1 MNAPERMH
9 DIDRARSALWALD
22 AGVDRQQWARIGMA
36 AKDAGLEFEDFNDWS
51 ATAANYGGQ
60 GDTRTAWNSF
70 KEGGG
75 TNAGTLFHLARAA
88 GWSDAGADHK
98 PEKKPSRKDPA
109 DFWKRGT
116 PAPADHPYILRKHG
130 TPDGLRVVSWPLRGW
145 AEFKGRTLEGW
156 LMVPVFGADGGL
168 ASIQFIG
175 PNGGEKL
182 NAPGCRMAGI
192 FTVGQLEQGA
202 PAYAVEGIGHAWSIH
217 AVTGRAAV
225 VSFGAGNIEKAAA
238 AIKAAGAAPVIVPD
252 RGKENQAKAAAF
264 RQGCACTVLP
274 SDMRDGADINDLHLE
289 RGAEAV
295 LAVLDAAAPVTL
307 PERPSVPV
315 PANDNAPVDVHLMQQ
330 VGFMSWPHMSDKGQ
344 PLNTIP
350 NLEHLLD
357 NYGVTVRYDVIRK
370 DLVIRYPGQCG
381 IADNQNQAAVNV
393 VLSLCALN
401 RLPKADAP
409 AFLLNVGDRNPVNP
423 VMDFITRKPW
433 DGRSRFADLLDTVQ
447 TRPGYDRDLLA
458 MLLRRWLISAVAAA
472 AKPSGFWSKGVLVF
486 QGPQSLGK
494 TAWFRALLPEEM
506 RQLVKVDATIN
517 PDNKDSI
524 ISAVSHWLVE
534 LGELD
539 GTLRKADIARLKGFI
554 SQDVD
559 QFRRPYGRA
568 EEKFQRRTVFFAS
581 VNPEQFLADDTG
593 NVRWWTVPVRSVN
606 CQHGL
611 DMQQLWAEVFEW
623 FKAGECWWLNR
634 EEEARLEAVNAIHQ
648 MADPI
653 EELILVTYD
662 PEAPPTRKVT
672 ATEVL
677 QEIGFERPTTAQAR
691 TASAVLKRT
700 WGDPKTVKGRK
711 VFDLPFRNFD
721 RHDRPF

>member
-1 MNAPERMH
+1 MNAPEKLH
-9 DIDRARSALWALD
+9 DTDRARAAMWALD
-22 AGVDRQQWARIGMA
+22 AGLERQEWARIGMA
-36 AKDAGLEFEDFNDWS
+36 AKAAGLDFDDFNDWS
-51 ATAANYGGQ
+51 ATAGNYGGKA
-60 GDTRTAWNSF
+60 DTRTAWNSF
-70 KEGGG
+70 KEGDGI
-75 TNAGTLFHLARAA
+75 NAGTLFYLARQA
-88 GWSDAGADHK
+88 GWKDPSTEQK
-98 PEKKPSRKDPA
+98 PEKPSRKDPA

-116 PAPADHPYILRKHG
+116 PAPANHPYIERKHG
-130 TPDGLRVVSWPLRGW
+130 TPDGLRLVSWPLRGW

-156 LMVPVFGADGGL
+156 LMVPVLGADGVL
-168 ASIQFIG
+168 SSIQFIG

-182 NAPGCRMAGI
+182 NAPGCRMAGT
-192 FTVGQLEQGA
+192 FTVGQLEDGA
-202 PAYAVEGIGHAWSIH
+202 PAYIVEGIGHAWSIN
-217 AVTGRAAV
+217 AVSGRAAV
-225 VSFGAGNIEKAAA
+225 VSFGAVNIEKAAA
-238 AIKAAGAAPVIVPD
+238 AAKAAGALPVIVPD
-252 RGKENQAKAAAF
+252 RGKEDQAKAAALHL
-264 RQGCACTVLP
+264 GCACTTLP
-274 SDMRDGADINDLHLE
+274 ADLREAADINDLHLE

-295 LAVLDAAAPVTL
+295 LGVLAAAAPVTL
-307 PERPSVPV
+307 PERPCVPAA
-315 PANDNAPVDVHLMQQ
+315 ANDNTPVDVHAMPP

-350 NLEHLLD
+350 NLEHLLG

-370 DLVIRYPGQCG
+370 DLVVRYPGQCG

-409 AFLLNVGDRNPVNP
+409 AFLLNVGDRNPANP
-423 VMDFITRKPW
+423 VMDFITRAAW
-433 DGRSRFADLLDTVQ
+433 DGRSRFDDLLNTVQ
-447 TRPGYDRDLLA
+447 TRPGYDRTMLA
-458 MLLRRWLISAVAAA
+458 MLLRRWMISAVAAA
-472 AKPSGFWSKGVLVF
+472 AKPTGFWSKGVLVF

-494 TAWFRALLPEEM
+494 TAWFRALLPDEM

-517 PDNKDSI
+517 PDNKDTV

-611 DMQQLWAEVFEW
+611 DMQQVWAEAFEW
-623 FKAGECWWLNR
+623 FKAGESWWLAR
-634 EEEARLEAVNAIHQ
+634 EEEAGLEAVNASHQ
-648 MADPI
+648 QADPV
-653 EELILVTYD
+653 EELIQARYGRARED
-662 PEAPPTRKVT
+662 APRKSMT
-672 ATEVL
+672 ATEIL
-677 QEIGFERPTTAQAR
+677 LAIGYDRPTKAQLNAAANALR
-691 TASAVLKRT
+691 TLCGEPR
-700 WGDPKTVKGRK
+700 KTKAGRLFEIPI
-711 VFDLPFRNFD
+711 VED
-721 RHDRPF
+721 HRPF